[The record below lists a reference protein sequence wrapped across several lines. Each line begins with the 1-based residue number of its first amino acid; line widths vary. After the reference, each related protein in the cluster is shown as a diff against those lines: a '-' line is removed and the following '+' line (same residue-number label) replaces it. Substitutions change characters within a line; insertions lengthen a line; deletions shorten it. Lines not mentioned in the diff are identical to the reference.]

1 MLRDDSIS
9 LQQNQHLANMHNNSV
24 LLPDEDKKRKRNDDE
39 DSLPVTKKCNIDIVS
54 FQRNIQALL
63 DSSKKLKQEEEQE
76 LQPKY
81 IGQIV
86 ENIVNMYTDI
96 EVVKQQTRLSVVKNR
111 KPYFMLLEQGDKD
124 REITTLKRK
133 NIEQA
138 DQISSMH
145 RLVLK
150 LSRDTVVKK
159 YSTKALSYVL
169 IDRSIRNSESE

>member
-63 DSSKKLKQEEEQE
+63 DSSKRLKQEEEKE
-76 LQPKY
+76 LQPY
-81 IGQIV
+81 IGQLV

-96 EVVKQQTRLSVVKNR
+96 EVVKQQTRLSVVINR
-111 KPYFMLLEQGDKD
+111 NPYFMLLEQGDKD

-150 LSRDTVVKK
+150 LSRDAVVKK
-159 YSTKALSYVL
+159 YSTKALSNIL
-169 IDRSIRNSESE
+169 IDRSIRNSKSE

>member
-63 DSSKKLKQEEEQE
+63 DSSKRLKQEEEKE
-76 LQPKY
+76 LQPY
-81 IGQIV
+81 IGQLV

-96 EVVKQQTRLSVVKNR
+96 EVVKQQTRLSVVINR
-111 KPYFMLLEQGDKD
+111 NPYFMLLEQGDKD

-133 NIEQA
+133 NIEQS

-150 LSRDTVVKK
+150 LSRDAVVKK
-159 YSTKALSYVL
+159 YSTKALSNIL
-169 IDRSIRNSESE
+169 IDRSIRNSKSE